1 MAERSSGHGIQPVIM
16 TMKPSEAKVHGE
28 TAGSAASAQ
37 FSGGRLPGVD
47 QDGAD
52 GDEGKLCGE
61 RLRHGGE
68 KSVASAE
75 YDEHGGRHDERAGRA
90 GDAAEDFERPEK
102 AYPASAEPTVARN
115 ETFAGIDRI
124 GGAGQEERI
133 LHQVDEEDEPGERP
147 AVEGAG
153 LGRCDEVR
161 AADGGGSP
169 ENAGTEGAPREELP
183 GRAVMMRL
191 F

>member
-1 MAERSSGHGIQPVIM
+1 M

-52 GDEGKLCGE
+52 GDEGKQRNE
-61 RLRHGGE
+61 RLRHGG
-68 KSVASAE
+68 KKPVASAE
-75 YDEHGGRHDERAGRA
+75 NDEHGGRHDERAGGGHRDRRRYKADDGRAEGAAGGGA

-102 AYPASAEPTVARN
+102 AYPASAEPAVARD

-124 GGAGQEERI
+124 GGSDQEERI
-133 LHQVDEEDEPGERP
+133 VVSGSASRRRACAEPFAVNLSIERRKCRRQ
-147 AVEGAG
+147 
-153 LGRCDEVR
+153 LR
-161 AADGGGSP
+161 SP
-169 ENAGTEGAPREELP
+169 
-183 GRAVMMRL
+183 
-191 F
+191 

>member
-1 MAERSSGHGIQPVIM
+1 M

-102 AYPASAEPTVARN
+102 AYPASAEPAVARD

-124 GGAGQEERI
+124 GGSEQEERI
-133 LHQVDEEDEPGERP
+133 VVSGSASRRRACAEPFAVILSIERRKCRRQ
-147 AVEGAG
+147 
-153 LGRCDEVR
+153 LR
-161 AADGGGSP
+161 SP
-169 ENAGTEGAPREELP
+169 
-183 GRAVMMRL
+183 
-191 F
+191 